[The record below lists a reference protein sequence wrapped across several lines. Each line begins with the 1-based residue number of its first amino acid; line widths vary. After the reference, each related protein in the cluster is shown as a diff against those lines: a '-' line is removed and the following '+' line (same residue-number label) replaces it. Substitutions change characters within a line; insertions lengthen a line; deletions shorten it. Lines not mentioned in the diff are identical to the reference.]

1 MVVVDEDEYY
11 LAIGSEPP
19 FAYYRHVRIEQC
31 TDEWKK
37 LTMEAAIDSI
47 TQDELDFFLKS
58 KLRMT
63 PEERYQAR
71 KGNCCWHES
80 GWSHRRLDAY
90 DGQGCNQFTGC
101 IPECRFYPQYGRIED
116 EEVIKEN
123 RQAEEYYRKRNM
135 IVNIDIAANYND
147 YQEYLKM

>member
-1 MVVVDEDEYY
+1 
-11 LAIGSEPP
+11 
-19 FAYYRHVRIEQC
+19 
-31 TDEWKK
+31 
-37 LTMEAAIDSI
+37 
-47 TQDELDFFLKS
+47 
-58 KLRMT
+58 MT

-147 YQEYLKM
+147 YQEVLENVKFIIQPQPRFDASDRHKAYRFEMRSYFGFLISVMADLSNTIHSFIHSCFFIGTL